1 MSEDE
6 GARINPSELRRRAEE
21 KLARGDGEDVLEE
34 SAERTLHELRVHQI
48 ELEMQ
53 NDELRRAQ
61 AELEKS
67 RSRYFDLYD
76 LAPVG
81 FYSLDEAGV
90 IEDSNL
96 AFEAMLDLTRGEATR
111 RKLSQ
116 YIHRDDQDVY
126 YLHHKRLVEN
136 GRDAD
141 F

>member
-1 MSEDE
+1 
-6 GARINPSELRRRAEE
+6 
-21 KLARGDGEDVLEE
+21 
-34 SAERTLHELRVHQI
+34 VHQI

-81 FYSLDEAGV
+81 FCSLDEAGV

-96 AFEAMLDLTRGEATR
+96 AFEAMLDLTRGEANR

-126 YLHHKRLVEN
+126 YLHHKRLVET
-136 GRDAD
+136 GETQT
-141 F
+141 FELP